1 LKQRAITGR
10 SVSVGTLRF
19 LRPAIG
25 IAIAVAVTATLDA
38 NGLTA
43 FSALPLFPLM
53 ALFCYLERFSARALG
68 FTWGKGRDYLLA
80 AAYPVIVLSLVAGV
94 AIVFGHGSVNAAN
107 LPKAL
112 ITFVSIA
119 VGTLIV
125 GLLTEEGFF
134 RGWLWASLQRR
145 GMSVGATL
153 IATSLAFAVWHL
165 SYVTLAKGFTLPPL
179 QVALFIVN
187 AAVIGAIWGVM
198 RARSGSIVVST
209 VSHSLWNGAAYTA
222 FGEGPK
228 MGILGLPNGIIFG
241 PEIGIVGLAIN
252 LIFLAILWS
261 RKGGQPR

>member
-1 LKQRAITGR
+1 M
-10 SVSVGTLRF
+10 SVGILRF
-19 LRPAIG
+19 RDPAIG
-25 IAIAVAVTATLDA
+25 VAIAIAVTATLDA

-43 FSALPLFPLM
+43 FSALPLLPLM
-53 ALFCYLERFSARALG
+53 LFFAFLERFSPRVLG
-68 FTWGKGRDYLLA
+68 FGWGKGGDYLLA
-80 AAYPVIVLSLVAGV
+80 AGYPLIVLGLVAGI
-94 AIVFGHGSVNAAN
+94 AIVFGHGNVNAAN
-107 LPKAL
+107 VPKAL
-112 ITFVSIA
+112 ITFVSIV

-145 GMSVGATL
+145 AMSVVATL
-153 IATSLAFAVWHL
+153 IATSIAFALWHL

-187 AAVIGAIWGVM
+187 AAVIGTIWGLM

-228 MGILGLPNGIIFG
+228 AGVLGLPNSIIFG
-241 PEIGIVGLAIN
+241 PEIGIVGLTVN

-261 RKGGQPR
+261 RPSGQPSTGAPSRP

>member
-1 LKQRAITGR
+1 M
-10 SVSVGTLRF
+10 GTLRF
-19 LRPAIG
+19 RNPAIG
-25 IAIAVAVTATLDA
+25 VAIAIAVTATLDA

-53 ALFCYLERFSARALG
+53 ALFCYLERLSLRALG

-80 AAYPVIVLSLVAGV
+80 ASYPVIVLGLVAGI
-94 AIVFGHGSVNAAN
+94 AIVFGHGNVNAAN
-107 LPKAL
+107 VPKAL
-112 ITFVSIA
+112 LTFVSIA

-145 GMSVGATL
+145 TMSVVATL
-153 IATSLAFAVWHL
+153 IATSIAFALWHL

-187 AAVIGAIWGVM
+187 AAVIGAIWGLM

-228 MGILGLPNGIIFG
+228 MGVLGLPNGIIFG

-261 RKGGQPR
+261 WTAAQPPTAAPSRP